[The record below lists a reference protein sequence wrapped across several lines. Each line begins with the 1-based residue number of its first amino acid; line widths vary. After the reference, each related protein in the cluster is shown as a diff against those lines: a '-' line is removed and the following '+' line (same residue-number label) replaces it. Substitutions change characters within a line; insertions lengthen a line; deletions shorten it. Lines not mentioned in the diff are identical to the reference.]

1 MSHRRGDGC
10 IWPVACKPGQG
21 DTSGKQGKREG
32 TMGRISLAAAVGL
45 GTILASGSAM
55 AGKDL
60 DAIKARGA
68 VICGVPTGIAGFAV
82 ADSQGKW
89 VGLDVYVCR
98 AVSAAIFGDS
108 EKVKYVP
115 LTSQQRFTALQSS
128 EVDLLSNNTT
138 VTLQRDTALGLDF
151 TAITYYDGQGFMVN
165 KKLGVKSAK
174 ELNGA
179 TVCGAPGTTTELN
192 LADYFR
198 ANKMTFKPVV
208 IEKVDDI
215 RAAFFSNRC
224 DVYTTDASGLYA
236 ARAANVPPPAKAD
249 DFIILPE
256 IISKEPLAP
265 AVRHGDNQFADI
277 VRWTQ
282 YAMVEAEEYGITSK
296 NVDEMLK
303 SENPTIKRILGVTP
317 GMGKALGVDEKRG
330 YNIIKQVGNYGE
342 SFDRNVGQGSILKID
357 RGLNNLWT
365 KGGLQYAPPI
375 R

>member
-1 MSHRRGDGC
+1 MR
-10 IWPVACKPGQG
+10 K
-21 DTSGKQGKREG
+21 
-32 TMGRISLAAAVGL
+32 ISMATTIGLAAMVAANAATA
-45 GTILASGSAM
+45 GTV
-55 AGKDL
+55 L
-60 DAIKARGA
+60 DAVKARGA
-68 VICGVPTGIAGFAV
+68 LVCGVGTGTAGFML

-89 VGLDVYVCR
+89 VGLDVDVCR
-98 AVSAAIFGDS
+98 AIASAIFGDA
-108 EKVKYVP
+108 EKVKFVP
-115 LTSQQRFTALQSS
+115 LSSQQRFTALQSG
-128 EVDLLSNNTT
+128 EVDILSNNTT
-138 VTLQRDTALGLDF
+138 ETLTRDTALGLDF
-151 TAITYYDGQGFMVN
+151 TAVTYYDGQGFLVN

-179 TVCGAPGTTTELN
+179 TVCVAPGTTTELN

-208 IEKVDDI
+208 IEKVDEV
-215 RAAFFSNRC
+215 RAAFFSGRC
-224 DVYTTDASGLYA
+224 DVYTNDSSSLYA
-236 ARAANVPPPAKAD
+236 TRAANVPPPAKAE
-249 DFIILPE
+249 DFIVLPE

-277 VRWTQ
+277 VRWSQ
-282 YAMVEAEEYGITSK
+282 YAMIEAEEYGITSK

-317 GMGKALGVDEKRG
+317 GMGKALGVDEKWV
-330 YNIIKQVGNYGE
+330 YNIVKQVGNYGE
-342 SFDRNVGQGSILKID
+342 SFDRNVGMGSPLKIE

>member
-1 MSHRRGDGC
+1 MHKVS
-10 IWPVACKPGQG
+10 VA
-21 DTSGKQGKREG
+21 TAAA
-32 TMGRISLAAAVGL
+32 LAAVLTSTG
-45 GTILASGSAM
+45 AM

-60 DAIKARGA
+60 DAVKARGA
-68 VICGVPTGIAGFAV
+68 LICGVGTGTAGFML

-89 VGLDVYVCR
+89 VGLDVDVCR
-98 AVSAAIFGDS
+98 AVAAAIFGDA
-108 EKVKYVP
+108 EKVKYQA
-115 LTSQQRFTALQSS
+115 LTAQQRFTALQSG
-128 EVDLLSNNTT
+128 EVDVLSNNTT
-138 VTLQRDTALGLDF
+138 LTLTRDTALGLDF
-151 TAITYYDGQGFMVN
+151 TAVTYYDGQGFMVN

-179 TVCGAPGTTTELN
+179 TVCVAPGTTTELN

-198 ANKMTFKPVV
+198 ATKMSFKPVV

-215 RAAFFSNRC
+215 RAAFFSGRC

-236 ARAANVPPPAKAD
+236 TRAANVPAPAKVE

-282 YAMVEAEEYGITSK
+282 YAMIEAEEYGITSK
-296 NVDEMLK
+296 NVDDMLK

-317 GMGKALGVDEKRG
+317 GMGKALGVDEKWV
-330 YNIIKQVGNYGE
+330 YNIVKQVGNYGE
-342 SFDRNVGQGSILKID
+342 SFDRNVGAGSPLKIE
-357 RGLNNLWT
+357 RGLNKLWT
-365 KGGLQYAPPI
+365 QGGLQYAPPI